1 MPFDLGQLCRQTPK
15 KIAEIFDRPSAR
27 QDRAAIL
34 MAVKEASV
42 TLPQRD
48 GHRVQV
54 MPDGDTPLH
63 VTTMQTIHLADG
75 GILLYEDAFLPPDL
89 ADRCFTQV
97 RDECA
102 WEQKPGVF
110 GHMQPRLIA
119 TYGEP
124 GLIYRYSGRDNV
136 ALPWTPTL
144 LEIKQQIEAVQGEYN
159 YCLLNRYRSGQDSMG
174 MHADDEPEMGN
185 VIGSL
190 SLGATRTFRIRH
202 NTTKETMKFQVGHG
216 TLIIMAG
223 TMQQFWKHEV
233 PKTKEAVGERINL
246 TFRLITRK

>member
-1 MPFDLGQLCRQTPK
+1 
-15 KIAEIFDRPSAR
+15 
-27 QDRAAIL
+27 